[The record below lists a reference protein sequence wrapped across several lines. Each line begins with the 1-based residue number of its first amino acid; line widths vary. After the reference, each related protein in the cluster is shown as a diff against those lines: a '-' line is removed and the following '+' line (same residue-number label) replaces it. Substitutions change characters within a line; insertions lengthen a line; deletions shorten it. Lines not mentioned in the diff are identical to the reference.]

1 MIGPLVYTAC
11 ALTAAACATLL
22 LRAHARTQSPLL
34 WWSGLCFVFLTL
46 NNVLVVI
53 DLVFLPPEI
62 NLFLVRNTAALAG
75 MLLLLYGLIWSSE

>member
-11 ALTAAACATLL
+11 ALTAAACAVLL
-22 LRAHARTQSPLL
+22 LRGHARTQSPLL
-34 WWSGLCFVFLTL
+34 WWSGLCFVLLTI

-53 DLVFLPPEI
+53 DLVVLPDV
-62 NLFLVRNTAALAG
+62 NLFLVRNAAALAG

>member
-22 LRAHARTQSPLL
+22 LRGHARTQSPLL
-34 WWSGLCFVFLTL
+34 WWSGLCFVLLTL
-46 NNVLVVI
+46 NNVLVAV
-53 DLVFLPPEI
+53 DLVLLPHV
-62 NLFLVRNTAALAG
+62 NLFLVRNMAALAG